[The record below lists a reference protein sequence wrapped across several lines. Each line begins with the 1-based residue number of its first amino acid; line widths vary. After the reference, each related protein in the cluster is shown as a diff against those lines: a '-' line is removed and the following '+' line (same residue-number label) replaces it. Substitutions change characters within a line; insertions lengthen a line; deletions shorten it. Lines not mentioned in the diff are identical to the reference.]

1 MIDRQGLGSTFYEV
15 QGSAMI
21 LIRDIVQDAL
31 TSGFL
36 TVEAEE
42 QLRRL
47 LQNKYDKK
55 DLKAF
60 MMLQTAVMS
69 GAVKQESREL
79 ARNQMLA
86 NASWSFAHLNKY
98 AIKQPQSIPK
108 KLKRDVL
115 WLFFL
120 WGMKRSKQGVE
131 NCKVLLLH
139 PVLHLVF

>member
-1 MIDRQGLGSTFYEV
+1 
-15 QGSAMI
+15 MI

-86 NASWSFAHLNKY
+86 NAS
-98 AIKQPQSIPK
+98 
-108 KLKRDVL
+108 
-115 WLFFL
+115 
-120 WGMKRSKQGVE
+120 
-131 NCKVLLLH
+131 
-139 PVLHLVF
+139 

>member
-86 NASWSFAHLNKY
+86 NAS
-98 AIKQPQSIPK
+98 
-108 KLKRDVL
+108 
-115 WLFFL
+115 
-120 WGMKRSKQGVE
+120 
-131 NCKVLLLH
+131 
-139 PVLHLVF
+139 

>member
-1 MIDRQGLGSTFYEV
+1 
-15 QGSAMI
+15 MI

-47 LQNKYDKK
+47 LQTKYDKK

-86 NASWSFAHLNKY
+86 NAS
-98 AIKQPQSIPK
+98 
-108 KLKRDVL
+108 
-115 WLFFL
+115 
-120 WGMKRSKQGVE
+120 
-131 NCKVLLLH
+131 
-139 PVLHLVF
+139 